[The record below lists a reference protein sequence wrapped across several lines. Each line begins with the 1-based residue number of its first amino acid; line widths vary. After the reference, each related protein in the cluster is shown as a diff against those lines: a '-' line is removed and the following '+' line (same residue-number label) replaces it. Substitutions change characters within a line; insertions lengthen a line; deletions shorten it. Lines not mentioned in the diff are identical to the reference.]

1 MTNLRSGAKASGRRF
16 LSHLLSHARTKGAAT
31 HQPSG
36 NALGNAITQ
45 QTFRALKARHRSEFR
60 AFSAAACVGDTQTQG
75 GASLCPGLTS
85 SGTFG
90 AKLDRVDQNAH
101 CVSGFLS
108 PNAKLS
114 DDEERARN
122 GWPGTVA

>member
-16 LSHLLSHARTKGAAT
+16 LSHLLSHARTRGAAT

-36 NALGNAITQ
+36 NSLGNAINQ
-45 QTFRALKARHRSEFR
+45 QTFRALKARHRSESR

-85 SGTFG
+85 SGAFG
-90 AKLDRVDQNAH
+90 ANSIGR
-101 CVSGFLS
+101 S
-108 PNAKLS
+108 
-114 DDEERARN
+114 ERALRQ
-122 GWPGTVA
+122 GISVAERKAER